1 MTWRTFEH
9 QADLGLEFDAEDGPA
24 LFAEAAHALADTLF
38 EPGTV
43 AEGECR
49 ELHGEAPDAGALL
62 VDWLNDLLFLAE
74 TGFAFSGRA
83 ELSAWSETTYGA
95 CVYGESLDPARH
107 APRGLVKAA
116 TYHGL
121 EVAHTESGWRA
132 RVILDV

>member
-9 QADLGLEFDAEDGPA
+9 QADLGLDLDAADGPA
-24 LFAEAAHALADTLF
+24 LFAEAARALADMLF

-43 AEGECR
+43 GEDALR
-49 ELHGEAPDAGALL
+49 VLDGKAPDAGALL

-74 TGFAFSGRA
+74 TGFAFSGRV
-83 ELSAWSETTYGA
+83 ELPTWSETAYGA
-95 CVYGESLDPARH
+95 RVHGESLDPVRH

-121 EVAHTESGWRA
+121 EVAHTEGGWRA

>member
-1 MTWRTFEH
+1 VTWRTFEH
-9 QADLGLEFDAEDGPA
+9 QADLGLDLNAEDGPA
-24 LFAEAAHALADTLF
+24 LFAQAAQALTDTLF

-49 ELHGEAPDAGALL
+49 DLHGEAPDAGALL

-74 TGFAFSGRA
+74 TGFAFSGRV
-83 ELSAWSETTYGA
+83 EMRAWSETAYGA
-95 CVYGESLDPARH
+95 RVHGEALDPVRH

-121 EVAHTESGWRA
+121 EVARTESGWRA